1 VRRRSTLVR
10 RSPHRSPLRPT
21 APRGCLVPPSAC
33 FLTTQRPLLAANGKR
48 TTENLFWLSSF
59 LGAKMGI
66 VFGNI
71 VGTRIQLLQCPH
83 VAMYQFAKPYILLE
97 SALGV
102 WAPEQFPR
110 IVRVR
115 RRRLSPY
122 YIVWD
127 IDL

>member
-33 FLTTQRPLLAANGKR
+33 FLTTHRPLLAANGKR

-71 VGTRIQLLQCPH
+71 VGTRMQLLQCPH
-83 VAMYQFAKPYILLE
+83 VAIYQFAKPFSYPI
-97 SALGV
+97 GV
-102 WAPEQFPR
+102 SIKSVGSRTISSYCSGATPPSLSLSSC
-110 IVRVR
+110 VR
-115 RRRLSPY
+115 S
-122 YIVWD
+122 
-127 IDL
+127 